1 MDKLLDFTDKTIL
14 ITGAGSG
21 FGKLL
26 AKKFGERGAN
36 LVLADI
42 NTEALECVADE
53 LQGGQGTV
61 ITQTANIAKEDDH
74 RALVDAAIAAF
85 GGIDIAINN
94 AGISQ
99 QSSILHKMEEAGFD
113 AQIDVNLK
121 GVFFGMKHQL
131 KAMIKSGGGSILNV
145 SSIAGTEAAPTVAG
159 YGAAKHGVIGLTKT
173 AAVEYGSKGVRVNAV
188 CPFLSATP
196 LLEQGE
202 GMDQSVR
209 DAIAMRSPMRRIGE
223 PQEIVN
229 TMVLLCSPANSYM
242 NGQAILID
250 GGVSAY

>member
-1 MDKLLDFTDKTIL
+1 MDSLLDFSQKTIL
-14 ITGAGSG
+14 ITGAASG

-26 AKKFGERGAN
+26 AKEFGARGAN

-42 NTEALECVADE
+42 NTEALTFLISE
-53 LQGGQGTV
+53 LKYGLDKV
-61 ITQTANIAKEDDH
+61 IIQTTNITIEDDH
-74 RALVDAAIAAF
+74 RQLVDVAMKKF
-85 GGIDIAINN
+85 GRIDIAINN

-99 QSSILHKMEEAGFD
+99 RSGILHKMEEASFD
-113 AQIDVNLK
+113 SQIDVNLK

-131 KAMIKSGGGSILNV
+131 KAMIVNDGGCILNV

-159 YGAAKHGVIGLTKT
+159 YSAAKHGVIGLTKT
-173 AAVEYGSKGVRVNAV
+173 AAVEYGSRGIRVNAV
-188 CPFLSATP
+188 CPFLAATP
-196 LLEQGE
+196 LLEQGD

-209 DAIAMRSPMRRIGE
+209 DAIAMRSPMRRIAE

-229 TMVLLCSPANSYM
+229 AMVLLCSPANTYM

>member
-1 MDKLLDFTDKTIL
+1 MDKLLNFTDKTIL

-26 AKKFGERGAN
+26 AKEFGERGAN

-42 NTEALECVADE
+42 NAEALMNVVDE
-53 LQGGQGTV
+53 LNAEEGKV

-74 RALVDAAIAAF
+74 RALVDSAIATF

-99 QSSILHKMEEAGFD
+99 QSSILHRMEEASFD

-159 YGAAKHGVIGLTKT
+159 YAAAKHGVIGLTKT

-188 CPFLSATP
+188 CPFLAATP

>member
-1 MDKLLDFTDKTIL
+1 MDRLLDFTDKTIL

-26 AKKFGERGAN
+26 AKQFGERGAN

-42 NTEALECVADE
+42 NAEALMNVVDE
-53 LQGGQGTV
+53 LNAEEGKV

-74 RALVDAAIAAF
+74 RALVDSAIATF

-99 QSSILHKMEEAGFD
+99 QSSILHKMEEASFD

-159 YGAAKHGVIGLTKT
+159 YAAAKHGVIGLTKT

-188 CPFLSATP
+188 CPFLAATP